1 MTSFLLGAASVIV
14 ATVALGLPRILYGP
28 TTADRMMA
36 VQLLGS
42 GSVAVTLLLSV
53 ALDAAPI
60 LDVGLMLALLAAF
73 TPIGFIRS
81 ASLSEEASEP

>member
-1 MTSFLLGAASVIV
+1 MTSFIIGAASVIV
-14 ATVALGLPRILYGP
+14 ATVALGLLRILYGP

-42 GSVAVTLLLSV
+42 GTVAVALLLSV
-53 ALDAAPI
+53 ALDASI

-81 ASLSEEASEP
+81 VSLSEEASEQ